1 MDQVIIRKAAT
12 NALEIAFSLRSIQL
26 PIFKVTNTT
35 DCIKNSFQQP
45 GNLDSIQ
52 KVGVISVGM
61 LIMTSR
67 AFEEVTEGLYVEAWG
82 WSSSWEIKTVIMWIV
97 PLVATLVVVSVFRE
111 RKEKEELE

>member
-97 PLVATLVVVSVFRE
+97 PLVATLVVVSVFLK